1 MFVVLVTNAIFDE
14 DNYITKE
21 ILPFCKENHKPVLP
35 ILCEKCN
42 PDIFNDVFSN
52 MQYIDPFS
60 QDATGLSYD
69 QKLKTYLET
78 VLVSDELAQK
88 IRDAFDA
95 YVFLSYRKKDR
106 EYAQKLM
113 RLIHSNPSCRD
124 IAIWYDEFLVPG
136 RSFSDSIKDAFNK
149 TCSAE
154 YQEKMV

>member
-1 MFVVLVTNAIFDE
+1 M
-14 DNYITKE
+14 
-21 ILPFCKENHKPVLP
+21 LP